1 MEPQV
6 RIGLANLTQMAFAGI
21 DLQPLRSHLLSQCVH
36 SPEPDGM
43 LMDLSIIDQLQGNR
57 EMGLEWQARALE
69 RQRIFSTNR
78 RFDKQARVL
87 VFAEPGHMGANTPIE
102 FLLQGAGFEIL
113 TCYPDMHSDLPRVL
127 PAHDIAFCAAPADSA
142 QNVQF
147 CDHVRRLT
155 ARSGKRVLNLPT
167 VPVSLDRD
175 SLSAVFP
182 YVDGLRFPRTVRV
195 TRSGAQQQAEYSC
208 VIRPVGSHAGAG
220 LARLDTGEALH
231 SYLAAR
237 PEQEFF
243 ISEYID
249 YADRDG
255 SFRKQRVIFVDGRP
269 FPCHMAVSGQWDL
282 WYLNAGMESCA
293 DKRREEAAF
302 MDGFD
307 TGFARRH
314 ARALDALAAGI
325 GLDYFGIDCAED
337 RDGNLV
343 VFEADN
349 ALIVHDMDSEAV
361 FPYKRR
367 HMRRIFRAFEDM
379 LYRHAHL
386 APPRTPAL
394 AG

>member
-21 DLQPLRSHLLSQCVH
+21 DLQPLRSHLISQCVQ
-36 SPEPDGM
+36 SREPDGM

-57 EMGLEWQARALE
+57 ELGLEWQAQALE
-69 RQRIFSTNR
+69 RQRIYSTNR
-78 RFDKQARVL
+78 RFDKQAKLL

-102 FLLQGAGFEIL
+102 FLLQGAEFEIL
-113 TCYPDMHSDLPRVL
+113 TYYPDMQSDVPQILP
-127 PAHDIAFCAAPADSA
+127 PHDVAFCAAPADSSQSA
-142 QNVQF
+142 RF
-147 CDHVRRLT
+147 YDHVRRLT

-167 VPVSLDRD
+167 VPVNLDRD
-175 SLSAVFP
+175 SLGAVFP
-182 YVDGLRFPRTVRV
+182 YVDGLRFPSTVRV
-195 TRSGAQQQAEYSC
+195 IRAEASRHDDFPC

-220 LARLDTGEALH
+220 LAKLDTVQGLQE
-231 SYLAAR
+231 YLATRA
-237 PEQEFF
+237 EQEFF

-249 YADRDG
+249 YADPDG
-255 SFRKQRVIFVDGRP
+255 SFRKQRVILVDGRP
-269 FPCHMAVSGQWDL
+269 FPCHMAVSDRWDL

-293 DKRREEAAF
+293 DKRRQEAAF

-307 TGFARRH
+307 AGFARRH

-337 RDGNLV
+337 RDGKLV

-349 ALIVHDMDSEAV
+349 ALIVHDMDSETV

-367 HMRRIFRAFEDM
+367 HMRRLFTAFEEM
-379 LYRHAHL
+379 LKRSAHL
-386 APPRTPAL
+386 APPRMPAL